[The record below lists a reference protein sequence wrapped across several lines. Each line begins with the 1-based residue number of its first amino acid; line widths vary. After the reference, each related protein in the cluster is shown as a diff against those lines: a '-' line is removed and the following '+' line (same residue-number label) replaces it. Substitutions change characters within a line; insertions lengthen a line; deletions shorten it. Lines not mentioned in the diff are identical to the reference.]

1 MDSHTLPVNWTT
13 NYYGHRLLP
22 ARGGYMPCRDCDFQ
36 FTLETS
42 EVPPCVQDQID
53 LSVCP

>member
-1 MDSHTLPVNWTT
+1 MDSDTLPVKTT
-13 NYYGHRLLP
+13 NYYGHKLLP

-36 FTLETS
+36 FSLETV
-42 EVPPCVQDQID
+42 EVPSCVRDQID